1 MADWVPVWILIP
13 ACILFI
19 GLYAA
24 GLCLLLKKITKT
36 IPVWLPPLLAGLTAA
51 VYAVL
56 APSGPAPEYFV
67 IPMLFLMLT
76 FVIMAVLGAFSFFEG
91 KDPGA
96 RPWVAVALVSYIAV
110 LLLGLFFL
118 GGSVEARVGQPAP
131 GFSYRFPLLGLA
143 MDGIIPLLNLSSLAY
158 FPPWNSI
165 LLMIGLYIEVFLCSA
180 AIFYVM
186 AEARKRAAVEQ

>member
-1 MADWVPVWILIP
+1 MTDWIPVWVLIP
-13 ACILFI
+13 GGILFI

-24 GLCLLLKKITKT
+24 GLCLLLKKIIKK
-36 IPVWLPPLLAGLTAA
+36 IPVWLPPLLAGLTAV

-56 APSGPAPEYFV
+56 APGGPAPEYFV

-76 FVIMAVLGAFSFFEG
+76 FVIMPVLGAFSLFDRE
-91 KDPGA
+91 DPGD
-96 RPWVAVALVSYIAV
+96 RPWVAVALVSYVAV

-118 GGSVEARVGQPAP
+118 GGSAEARVGQPAP
-131 GFSYRFPLLGLA
+131 GFSYRFPLLGLV
-143 MDGIIPLLNLSSLAY
+143 MDGLTGLLNLSSFIY

-186 AEARKRAAVEQ
+186 AEAQKRAVRE